1 MKPLTVVCCSVLRR
15 EIGHI
20 LAEELPDAE
29 GVFLDS
35 MLHMHPEELRRTI
48 DAVLAAGIDRRTLLV
63 YGDCHARMAE
73 TCRQPQCARTE
84 AVNCGELLLG
94 RQRYREFRNDK
105 TFLFLPEWTER
116 WQEVFVQ
123 ELGFTDRS
131 LAREFMQENQRRLVY
146 LDTGQIPVPER
157 ILAEIAG
164 YFGMPVEIVA
174 VTLAHLRQAVRD
186 AARRLEAPGENGN

>member
-15 EIGHI
+15 EIEHI
-20 LAEELPDAE
+20 LDEDLPEAED
-29 GVFLDS
+29 VFLDS

-48 DAVLAAGIDRRTLLV
+48 DAVLAEKMDRPVLLV

-73 TCRQPQCARTE
+73 TGLRQQCARTE

-94 RQRYREFRNDK
+94 RERYREFRNGK
-105 TFLFLPEWTER
+105 IFLFLPEWTQR
-116 WQEVFVQ
+116 WREVFVR
-123 ELGFTDRS
+123 ELGFSDPS

-146 LDTGQIPVPER
+146 LDTGLIPVPAR
-157 ILAEIAG
+157 ALAEIEE

-174 VTLAHLRQAVRD
+174 VTLVHLRQAVRD
-186 AARRLEAPGENGN
+186 AARRLEARGEDGS